1 MMPQTAFSQ
10 ESMMTTPYETE
21 MKFYAPDLAAI
32 QQRLE
37 AGGAVCTAP
46 RVFERNVRYENAT
59 HSMSEKGLVLRLR
72 QDTRVRLT
80 YKEPSEG
87 KGDMSHRPEWEVEV
101 SDFETMEVILSKLG
115 YDSYMVYEKYR
126 TTYTWNDTEI
136 VLDELPYG
144 SFVEI
149 EGEEEGI
156 RAATKT
162 FELEGLTPQADSY
175 VKLFERVQRM
185 MGLKFYNLTF
195 KNFEGIVVPSRI
207 FSATPN
213 EGGKA

>member
-1 MMPQTAFSQ
+1 
-10 ESMMTTPYETE
+10 MTTPYETE
-21 MKFYAPDLAAI
+21 VKFYAPDLAAI
-32 QQRLE
+32 QKRLE
-37 AGGAVCTAP
+37 EGGAVCTAP
-46 RVFERNVRYENAT
+46 RVFERNVRYENER
-59 HSMSEKGLVLRLR
+59 HNMSEKGLVLRLR

-101 SDFETMEVILSKLG
+101 SDFDTMEIILSKLG

-144 SFVEI
+144 PFVEI
-149 EGEEEGI
+149 EGEEDGI
-156 RAATKT
+156 RAAIKA
-162 FELEGLTPQADSY
+162 FDLGSLTPQPGSY

-185 MGLKFYNLTF
+185 LHLKFQNLTF
-195 KNFEGIVVPSRI
+195 KNFAGIDVPSRI
-207 FSATPN
+207 FSETPN
-213 EGGKA
+213 GEEEA